1 MGGKPSCRYRLQ
13 VIWLFGVTHLPGH
26 RHNTG
31 RRAGPLRARP
41 VSIARSVLKAPDMKT
56 LSKTGL
62 IAAMLAACAYLPLH
76 ASAGV
81 FDDDEARKAI
91 LDLRAKVNAITL
103 DLNTRLDAKADK
115 SSTLDLVAQ
124 NEQTLQQIAQLRGQI
139 EVLANDLA
147 NAQKRKKDFYVDLD
161 ARLRKL
167 EPHQVEIDGKAAQV
181 DPAEQKAYDA
191 ALLLFKAGDYKN
203 AAGALTDFVR
213 MYPESGYA
221 AYAQRDCKSAIA
233 AQQVVIKAYADSPKA
248 ADAMLNIASCQT
260 ELKDKGAK
268 KTLQELIKNYPDSS
282 AAATAKERLGGK

>member
-31 RRAGPLRARP
+31 RRAEPLRARP

-103 DLNTRLDAKADK
+103 DL
-115 SSTLDLVAQ
+115 VAQ
-124 NEQTLQQIAQLRGQI
+124 NEQTLQQTAQLRGQI

-147 NAQKRKKDFYVDLD
+147 NAQKRQKDFYVDLD

-221 AYAQRDCKSAIA
+221 ANAQYWLGNAYYAQRDCKSAIA